1 MAVDVLAIAS
11 HPDDLEL
18 SCGGT
23 IAKLVKEGRS
33 VAMADATQGELGTR
47 GTKEIRAKEAE
58 QAAKTLG
65 AGTRRNLLIP
75 DGSVEAN
82 PENLQKVITLI
93 RELQPKIL
101 LIPHS
106 IDRHPDHFHTHQL
119 CKEAWF
125 FSGLAKFETKKE
137 GRPQKAFR
145 PDNYFEFM
153 QWYEFQPS
161 FIVDISDTWDIKL
174 EAIRQHSSQF
184 HDPKSK
190 EPETRLS
197 RPEFL
202 ELVEVRARNYGRRI
216 GVKFAEPFFS
226 YIPIGIKSVFD
237 LVMNKG

>member
-1 MAVDVLAIAS
+1 MAVDVLAIGS
-11 HPDDLEL
+11 HPDDIEL

-23 IAKLVKEGRS
+23 IAKLVNQGFT
-33 VAMADATQGELGTR
+33 VAMADATEGELGTR
-47 GTKEIRAKEAE
+47 GTKEVRAQESEK
-58 QAAKTLG
+58 AAKVLG
-65 AGTRRNLLIP
+65 AATRRNLRIP

-82 PENLQKVITLI
+82 DENIRKTIMLI

-106 IDRHPDHFHTHQL
+106 LDRHPDHYHTHQL

-125 FSGLAKFETKKE
+125 FSGLLKIETKKDGE
-137 GRPQKAFR
+137 SQQPFR

-161 FIVDISDTWDIKL
+161 FIVDISETWETKL
-174 EAIRQHSSQF
+174 EAIRAHSSQF

-216 GVKFAEPFFS
+216 GAKYGEPFFS
-226 YIPIGIKSVFD
+226 YIPIGVKSVFD
-237 LVMNKG
+237 LVMNRG

>member
-1 MAVDVLAIAS
+1 MSVDVLAIAS

-18 SCGGT
+18 ACGGT
-23 IAKLVKEGRS
+23 LAKLVKQGRTI
-33 VAMADATQGELGTR
+33 AMADVTQGELGTR

-58 QAAKTLG
+58 KAAKILG
-65 AGTRRNLLIP
+65 AETRRNLHIP
-75 DGSVEAN
+75 DGNVQVSEDN
-82 PENLQKVITLI
+82 IRKVISLI

-106 IDRHPDHFHTHQL
+106 IDRHPDHYHTHDL

-125 FSGLAKFETKKE
+125 YSGLVKIETKKDGE
-137 GRPQKAFR
+137 TQSALR

-184 HDPKSK
+184 HDPKNK

-202 ELVEVRARNYGRRI
+202 ELVEIRARNYGRRI
-216 GVKFAEPFFS
+216 GAKFGEPFFS
-226 YIPIGIKSVFD
+226 YIPIGIKSIFD